1 MGIHTPE
8 TSPEGDFGNLKRE
21 VKEAEL
27 NFPVMMDEHE
37 ANWNKWGNSMWPSVY
52 LIDRKGR
59 IRYWWYGEL
68 DWEGRKGQ
76 EIMKKR
82 IKELL
87 TE

>member
-8 TSPEGDFGNLKRE
+8 TGPEADLDNLRRE
-21 VKEAEL
+21 VKEAKL
-27 NFPVMMDEHE
+27 NFPVMMDEQE

-76 EIMKKR
+76 EMMKTR